1 MVIIVLGV
9 SGSGKTTVGKLL
21 AGRLDWKFYEGDD
34 YHPEANK
41 EKMSE
46 GIPLTD
52 ADRAPWLA
60 ALRDLIL
67 ENLARSEDAVISCSA
82 LKQSYRDYLKLD
94 GVRFV
99 YLKGDY
105 ELIATRIRNR
115 QGHFFDSELLAT
127 QFQTLEEPRNAL
139 AVDIAKSP
147 QAIVS
152 EIRERLDLSANR

>member
-9 SGSGKTTVGKLL
+9 SGSGKTTVGALL
-21 AGRLDWKFYEGDD
+21 ARELNWKFYEGDD

-41 EKMSE
+41 ERMSE
-46 GIPLTD
+46 GIPLND

-60 ALRDLIL
+60 AIRDLIL
-67 ENLARSEDAVISCSA
+67 KSLARSEDAVISCSA

-94 GVRFV
+94 GVKFV

-105 ELIATRIRNR
+105 ELIATRVRKR
-115 QGHFFDSELLAT
+115 KGHFFDPELLAS
-127 QFQTLEEPRNAL
+127 QFQTLEEPRDAL

-152 EIRERLDLSANR
+152 EIRKRLDLSGNR